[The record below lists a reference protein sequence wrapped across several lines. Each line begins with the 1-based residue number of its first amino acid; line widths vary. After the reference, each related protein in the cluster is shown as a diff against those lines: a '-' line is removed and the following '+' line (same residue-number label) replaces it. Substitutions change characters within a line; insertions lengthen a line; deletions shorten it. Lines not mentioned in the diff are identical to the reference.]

1 MSVVQIS
8 SSNKAYFLSRRVV
21 LSDEDL
27 FEIRKMCGYKTSA
40 VHRMIER
47 PSLPLWGIRRKRKA
61 K

>member
-8 SSNKAYFLSRRVV
+8 SSNKAYFVSRRIV
-21 LSDEDL
+21 LSDEDR

-47 PSLPLWGIRRKRKA
+47 PSLPLWGIRRKRKP

>member
-1 MSVVQIS
+1 MSVVEIS
-8 SSNKAYFLSRRVV
+8 SSNKAHFVSRSVV

>member
-8 SSNKAYFLSRRVV
+8 SSNKAYFVSRRVV

>member
-8 SSNKAYFLSRRVV
+8 SRKKAHFVSRTVV
-21 LSDEDL
+21 LSDEDR

>member
-8 SSNKAYFLSRRVV
+8 SSNKAYFVSRRVV
-21 LSDEDL
+21 LSDEDR
-27 FEIRKMCGYKTSA
+27 FEIRKMCGFKTSA

-47 PSLPLWGIRRKRKA
+47 PSLPLWGIRRQRKT

>member
-8 SSNKAYFLSRRVV
+8 SSKKAYFVSRSVV

-47 PSLPLWGIRRKRKA
+47 PSLPLWGIRRKRKT